1 MTIGQLR
8 NDKKEAIKIAR
19 LKVKAA
25 GRGAAPVPGQAP
37 PPAAAAGLVDK
48 AKGRGGTSLFC
59 FSNNTLLFFVLKR
72 SFAQGLHLKDDTPIP
87 SASDS
92 HQLAHVVKT
101 VPAMLS
107 SCDPNVAFFLRRL
120 NL

>member
-59 FSNNTLLFFVLKR
+59 FSNNTLLFCFKKVVRTRAALK
-72 SFAQGLHLKDDTPIP
+72 G
-87 SASDS
+87 
-92 HQLAHVVKT
+92 
-101 VPAMLS
+101 
-107 SCDPNVAFFLRRL
+107 
-120 NL
+120 

>member
-1 MTIGQLR
+1 MVLLR
-8 NDKKEAIKIAR
+8 CQDKPHHPPLPLDLLTKPRAVEVR
-19 LKVKAA
+19 LYSVF
-25 GRGAAPVPGQAP
+25 RII
-37 PPAAAAGLVDK
+37 L
-48 AKGRGGTSLFC
+48 C
-59 FSNNTLLFFVLKR
+59 FFVLKR